1 MRQDWGENFVLK
13 SFLNIYM
20 LQGFLMVIISL
31 PILLTNYLYSE
42 GLNFLDNLGL
52 FLWSFGFVF
61 ETLADY
67 QLSRFLKDS
76 KNKGEIMTKGLWK
89 FSRHPNYFGEA
100 TMWWGIFFIALSTPY
115 GYLTMISPILMTYLL
130 LFVSGV
136 PLLEKKYENNKKYQK
151 YAKKT
156 PKFFPWCPKK

>member
-1 MRQDWGENFVLK
+1 
-13 SFLNIYM
+13 
-20 LQGFLMVIISL
+20 
-31 PILLTNYLYSE
+31 
-42 GLNFLDNLGL
+42 
-52 FLWSFGFVF
+52 
-61 ETLADY
+61 
-67 QLSRFLKDS
+67 
-76 KNKGEIMTKGLWK
+76 
-89 FSRHPNYFGEA
+89 
-100 TMWWGIFFIALSTPY
+100 MWWGIFFIALSTPY